1 MKTTQCTRFQFH
13 HVEPLCLI
21 NKTCTWPTVAKV
33 LVEPAIS
40 SYFHSL
46 HAITVTIIFISYM
59 LLSLVLFSFHTCY
72 YRRQY
77 HTVCNISLRQIWHGQ
92 TAPPNMTVVDDFKLA
107 CVVHVAA
114 SQWWLSGGL
123 AVGWHGAWCSPDMF
137 CFAYLALY
145 VDRVHPNCMIFFW
158 IERIDEL

>member
-1 MKTTQCTRFQFH
+1 MHQHLQKIQNITTMCANICRDTKYAYFHRKTVTHNLTNANEGQKSTKIYHSFPRKERCMKTTQCTRFQFH

-77 HTVCNISLRQIWHGQ
+77 HTVCNISLRQI
-92 TAPPNMTVVDDFKLA
+92 
-107 CVVHVAA
+107 
-114 SQWWLSGGL
+114 
-123 AVGWHGAWCSPDMF
+123 
-137 CFAYLALY
+137 
-145 VDRVHPNCMIFFW
+145 
-158 IERIDEL
+158 